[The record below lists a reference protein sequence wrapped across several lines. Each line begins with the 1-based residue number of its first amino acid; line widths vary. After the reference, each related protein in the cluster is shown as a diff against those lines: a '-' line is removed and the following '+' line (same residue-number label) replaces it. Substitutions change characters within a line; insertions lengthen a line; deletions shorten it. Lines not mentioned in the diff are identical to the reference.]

1 VLLNLYQK
9 EGERTGKNAYQQ
21 LKNITALLLGGVRGG
36 KTLFKNSLYGH

>member
-1 VLLNLYQK
+1 VNGREK
-9 EGERTGKNAYQQ
+9 MHIND